1 MGQLKRINFV
11 LILLT
16 SVLFSCMDNQDKFA
30 ERRVPVDIYDLAI
43 PANGEV
49 NQDIEIQLKA
59 QAPNGC
65 YSDLEVKLI
74 KIDSRHFLF
83 KANGLFESNG
93 VCPYNLVNKD
103 TVITFRPTSTGK
115 YFFQTNEEPF
125 EIRKDTIDI
134 RVSLKTLPS

>member
-1 MGQLKRINFV
+1 MSI
-11 LILLT
+11 
-16 SVLFSCMDNQDKFA
+16 S
-30 ERRVPVDIYDLAI
+30 IYDLTI
-43 PANGEV
+43 PTSGAV

-65 YSDLEVKLI
+65 YSDLEIKLI
-74 KIDSRHFLF
+74 EVDSRHFLF
-83 KANGLFESNG
+83 KADALFKSNG
-93 VCPYNLVNKD
+93 ACPYNLVNKD

-134 RVSLKTLPS
+134 N